1 MIHGN
6 TTERHIRF
14 FIEYARFIAF
24 SSLLFIH
31 LTLALGSRPGFATLN
46 WNMMIYR
53 YIKQKHIQP
62 NRILNFK
69 HFKPYHLHQYI
80 NTSKIQ
86 ILMDHLISFLRQ
98 QLSIGARVMSNFIIH
113 WSCCCCQI
121 LFCYL
126 FCKSRFVYNI
136 VRKNWWYST
145 LHHWAH
151 CSILTPQEALPVCW
165 TKTPSPSKYVTFCIC
180 HDKHDED
187 LDCIFSI
194 VL

>member
-1 MIHGN
+1 MICFYMKEKHRQPFWL
-6 TTERHIRF
+6 TFRQYVYATE
-14 FIEYARFIAF
+14 
-24 SSLLFIH
+24 
-31 LTLALGSRPGFATLN
+31 
-46 WNMMIYR
+46 
-53 YIKQKHIQP
+53 
-62 NRILNFK
+62 
-69 HFKPYHLHQYI
+69 
-80 NTSKIQ
+80 IQ
-86 ILMDHLISFLRQ
+86 ILMDHLISFLHQ

-136 VRKNWWYST
+136 VRKNWRYST

-151 CSILTPQEALPVCW
+151 CSITTPQENLPVCW

-187 LDCIFSI
+187 QDCIFSI